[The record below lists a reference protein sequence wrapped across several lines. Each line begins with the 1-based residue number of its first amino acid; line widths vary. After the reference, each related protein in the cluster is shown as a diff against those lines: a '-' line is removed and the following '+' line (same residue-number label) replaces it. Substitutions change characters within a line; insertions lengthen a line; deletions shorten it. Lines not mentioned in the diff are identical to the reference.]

1 MKFKFFLFFIPFFFC
16 NKILNVDNIY
26 IINDKNN
33 FSIVFNIRNLNFT
46 QKIVANNV
54 LNIVL
59 ESKNHQEKIKN
70 ITFICNFILS
80 PINSEIICF
89 LKEKISPNL
98 LGPFYFRIEY
108 FKKSFIVKFKNEN
121 LKFTINLLEQIFY
134 IGMIKSFRIK
144 KNNVDF
150 NYKIS
155 NVIIPISMSLNNDY
169 IYPTII
175 AITSIL
181 ENAYSYTKYDFYIL
195 YTSNF
200 LKENK
205 NKLKNFEKKY
215 PNKCSINLKNMTN
228 FKFKN
233 AKLSGPMQ
241 SIATYYRLIL
251 PELLPN
257 INKII
262 YLDGD
267 TLILDDLKEMYDINV
282 DNYYYKGF
290 LDIGIDLFLPN
301 NDNYIC
307 AGILLINLENL
318 RKDDIINKMYDYM
331 IKNNDNLYY
340 HDQTIING
348 VCSEKIGILPPY
360 FGIFNMPNLKSLFKI
375 ANKIYKNKKY
385 RYTNEEL
392 RKAYFHP
399 KILHFKYKPWK
410 NKKKIYGK
418 KLWIEYAKKT
428 DYYKIIKKI
437 YKLRN

>member
-1 MKFKFFLFFIPFFFC
+1 MKFKFLLFLIPSFFC

-26 IINDKNN
+26 IINNKNN

-70 ITFICNFILS
+70 ITFVCNFILS
-80 PINSEIICF
+80 SINSEIICF

-121 LKFTINLLEQIFY
+121 LKFTINLLEQVFY
-134 IGMIKSFRIK
+134 IGMIKSFRVK

-233 AKLSGPMQ
+233 AKLSRNIQ
-241 SIATYYRLIL
+241 TIATYYRLIL

-262 YLDGD
+262 YIDGD
-267 TLILDDLKEMYDINV
+267 TLILDDLKEMYDINM

-290 LDIGIDLFLPN
+290 LDIGIDYFLPN

-307 AGILLINLENL
+307 AGILLINLDNL

-340 HDQTIING
+340 HVQTIING
-348 VCSEKIGILPPY
+348 VCSEKNWN
-360 FGIFNMPNLKSLFKI
+360 FTSIFWNI
-375 ANKIYKNKKY
+375 
-385 RYTNEEL
+385 
-392 RKAYFHP
+392 
-399 KILHFKYKPWK
+399 
-410 NKKKIYGK
+410 
-418 KLWIEYAKKT
+418 
-428 DYYKIIKKI
+428 
-437 YKLRN
+437 

>member
-134 IGMIKSFRIK
+134 IGMIKSFRVK

-150 NYKIS
+150 NYLIS

-307 AGILLINLENL
+307 AGILLINLDNL

-360 FGIFNMPNLKSLFKI
+360 FGIFNMYNLKSLFKF
-375 ANKIYKNKKY
+375 ANKTYKNKKY

-399 KILHFKYKPWK
+399 KILHFK
-410 NKKKIYGK
+410 
-418 KLWIEYAKKT
+418 
-428 DYYKIIKKI
+428 
-437 YKLRN
+437 

>member
-1 MKFKFFLFFIPFFFC
+1 MKFKFFLFLIPFFFC

-26 IINDKNN
+26 IINNKNN
-33 FSIVFNIRNLNFT
+33 FSIFFNIRNLNFT

-70 ITFICNFILS
+70 ITFVCNFILS
-80 PINSEIICF
+80 SINSEIICF
-89 LKEKISPNL
+89 LKEKISPNI

-233 AKLSGPMQ
+233 AKLSGRMQ

-267 TLILDDLKEMYDINV
+267 TLILDDLKEMYDINM

-290 LDIGIDLFLPN
+290 LDTGKDYFLPN

-307 AGILLINLENL
+307 SGVLLINLENL
-318 RKDDIINKMYDYM
+318 RNDDIVNKMYLYM
-331 IKNNDNLYY
+331 IKNNQNLYF
-340 HDQTIING
+340 HDQSIIND
-348 VCSEKIGILPPY
+348 VCSEKIGILPAK
-360 FGIFNMPNLKSLFKI
+360 FGIFNEKSLNSLYNI
-375 ANKIYKNKKY
+375 TNLAYKNKKY
-385 RYTNEEL
+385 RYSKKEL
-392 RKAYFHP
+392 RNAYFHP
-399 KILHFKYKPWK
+399 SILHCIIKPWK
-410 NKKKIYGK
+410 KNNYSRKIWLKFAEISNYYNEIRKKYN
-418 KLWIEYAKKT
+418 L
-428 DYYKIIKKI
+428 
-437 YKLRN
+437 

>member
-1 MKFKFFLFFIPFFFC
+1 MKFNFFLFLIPFFFC

-33 FSIVFNIRNLNFT
+33 FSIVLNIRNLNFS
-46 QKIVANNV
+46 QKIIANNI
-54 LNIVL
+54 LNIFL
-59 ESKNHQEKIKN
+59 ESKNHQEKNKN

-80 PINSEIICF
+80 SINSEIICF

-98 LGPFYFRIEY
+98 LGPFYFRLEY

-121 LKFTINLLEQIFY
+121 LKFTINFLEYVFY

-150 NYKIS
+150 NYKLS
-155 NVIIPISMSLNNDY
+155 YVIIPISMSLNNDY

-205 NKLKNFEKKY
+205 DKLKKLEKKY
-215 PNKCSINLKNMTN
+215 PNKCSINLINMTN

-233 AKLSGPMQ
+233 AKLSHHIKT
-241 SIATYYRLIL
+241 IAAYYRLIL

-267 TLILDDLKEMYDINV
+267 TLTLDDLKEMYDINM

-290 LDIGIDLFLPN
+290 LDIYIEEFLPN
-301 NDNYIC
+301 NNNYIC
-307 AGILLINLENL
+307 SGVLLINLENL

-331 IKNNDNLYY
+331 IKNNDNLE
-340 HDQTIING
+340 T
-348 VCSEKIGILPPY
+348 S
-360 FGIFNMPNLKSLFKI
+360 
-375 ANKIYKNKKY
+375 
-385 RYTNEEL
+385 
-392 RKAYFHP
+392 
-399 KILHFKYKPWK
+399 
-410 NKKKIYGK
+410 
-418 KLWIEYAKKT
+418 
-428 DYYKIIKKI
+428 
-437 YKLRN
+437 